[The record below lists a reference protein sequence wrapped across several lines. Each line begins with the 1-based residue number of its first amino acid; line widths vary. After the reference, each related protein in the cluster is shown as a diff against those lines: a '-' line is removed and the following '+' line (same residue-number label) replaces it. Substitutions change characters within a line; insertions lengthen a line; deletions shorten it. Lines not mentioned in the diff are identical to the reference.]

1 MLDPAA
7 EAEVREEYVQTRS
20 LGMAALVADVSQVR
34 LAAFADSEPGCCLD
48 SLLVI
53 ADADAVAAVEQAD
66 RAGLAAHS

>member
-20 LGMAALVADVSQVR
+20 LSITVLTDVPQVR
-34 LAAFADSEPGCCLD
+34 LAAFADSEAGCCLD

-53 ADADAVAAVEQAD
+53 ADAVAVAAVEQAD
-66 RAGLAAHS
+66 KAGLAAHS